1 VDFSELQID
10 EKAKDFWRDVREF
23 IEKNQDPGLLQT
35 QHSTN
40 DVQLQRALGAAG
52 WNVPHW
58 PREQG
63 GADLSALERYILQ
76 RELDAHDASLMAR
89 QVTLAI
95 LPEVEAYGSP
105 ELKTEIFPGIAAG
118 EVNFTLGYTEP
129 DSGSDM
135 AAASTR
141 AVRDGDEWVID
152 GAKMFTSVAHLAKFA
167 FVLAR
172 SSPAAQKHRGLT
184 MFLVPLQISGVE
196 IRPIQTVTSERTNL
210 VFFSNVR
217 IPDRY
222 RIGAEGDGWIV
233 ASGQLQSDHGV
244 RYDSDPEHLAE
255 ITGAGAPYVDDLRNV
270 LNEAVEWASETGRS
284 ADPLVRLRIAAA
296 AHDLEVCRNMP
307 GLMGRLTSE
316 SLTRVG
322 ADFIDMLGPVGVLGK
337 DSPGH
342 IGDGV
347 IEWSHR
353 HAIGTNTYGGTTDI
367 FRNII
372 AQHVLGLPR
381 PPRPLRET

>member
-1 VDFSELQID
+1 VDFSTLQID
-10 EKAKDFWRDVREF
+10 EKAKGFWRDVREF
-23 IEKNQDPGLLQT
+23 IKQNRDPGLLQT

-40 DVQLQRALGAAG
+40 DFQLQRALGAAG

-76 RELDAHDASLMAR
+76 RELDANDAPLMAR

-95 LPEVEAYGSP
+95 LPEVEAYGSA
-105 ELKTEIFPGIAAG
+105 ELKTEIFPAIAAG
-118 EVNFTLGYTEP
+118 EINFTLGYTEP

-141 AVRDGDEWVID
+141 AVRDGEEWVID
-152 GAKMFTSVAHLAKFA
+152 GAKMFTSVAHLANFA

-172 SSPAAQKHRGLT
+172 SNPAAPKHRGLT

-196 IRPIQTVTSERTNL
+196 IRPIQTITAERTNL

-222 RIGAEGDGWIV
+222 RIGAEGEGWIV

-255 ITGAGAPYVDDLRNV
+255 ITGAGVPYVDDLSNV
-270 LNEAVEWASETGRS
+270 LNEAIVWARETGRS
-284 ADPLVRLRIAAA
+284 ADPLVRLRIAGAA
-296 AHDLEVCRNMP
+296 RDFEVCRNLP
-307 GLMGRLTSE
+307 GLMGRLASE

-381 PPRPLRET
+381 PPRPAREV